1 MSAVTEKPSSTGA
14 ATKAAAARIWVALDT
29 PAMARA
35 EQLVAQTAASGIG
48 IKIGL
53 EFFVAQGREGVSQLA
68 THTAGRRLFLDLK
81 FHDIPN
87 TVAAAV
93 RAAVPL
99 RPFMLNVHAAGG
111 PAMMR
116 AAAEA
121 AADES
126 AKHGLT
132 RPLVLAVT
140 VLTSLD
146 AKDLGAVG
154 VVSSPA
160 DQVKRLASLAQ
171 SCGLDGVVC
180 SAEETTALRA
190 LCGSGFRLVVP
201 GIRPQ
206 GAAIGDQKR
215 VMGPAE
221 ALVAGAD
228 DLVIG
233 RPITEAADPAQ
244 AVAAIVAEIAAGAP

>member
-1 MSAVTEKPSSTGA
+1 MSAAQSRAVSP
-14 ATKAAAARIWVALDT
+14 AARIFVAFDT
-29 PAMARA
+29 QDMARA
-35 EQLVAQTAASGIG
+35 EHLAAQTCASGVG
-48 IKIGL
+48 IKLGL
-53 EFFVAQGREGVSQLA
+53 EFFTAQGREGVRQLTEHA
-68 THTAGRRLFLDLK
+68 PASRLFLDLK

-99 RPFMLNVHAAGG
+99 QPFMLNVHAAGG

-116 AAAEA
+116 AAADA
-121 AADES
+121 AATEAHKLGIS
-126 AKHGLT
+126 

-146 AKDLGAVG
+146 QTDLAAIG
-154 VVSSPA
+154 VTTSPA
-160 DQVKRLASLAQ
+160 DQVKRLAALAQ
-171 SCGLDGVVC
+171 ECGLDGVVC
-180 SAEETTALRA
+180 SAEEAAALRK
-190 LCGSGFRLVVP
+190 LCGPKFRLVVP
-201 GIRPQ
+201 GIRPK
-206 GAAIGDQKR
+206 GAAVGDQKR

-221 ALVAGAD
+221 ALAAGAD

-244 AVAAIVAEIAAGAP
+244 AVAAILAEITAGAQ

>member
-1 MSAVTEKPSSTGA
+1 MRATQVSTA
-14 ATKAAAARIWVALDT
+14 PATSAAARIFVALDT
-29 PAMARA
+29 PDMAHA
-35 EQLVAQTAASGIG
+35 ERLVAQTRATGIG
-48 IKIGL
+48 LKIGL
-53 EFFVAQGREGVSQLA
+53 EFFVAQGREGVRQLIEHA
-68 THTAGRRLFLDLK
+68 PANRLFLDLK

-99 RPFMLNVHAAGG
+99 QPFMLNVHAAGG

-121 AADES
+121 AANES
-126 AKHGLT
+126 AKHGLA

-146 AKDLGAVG
+146 AGDLAAVG
-154 VVSSPA
+154 VATSTA
-160 DQVKRLASLAQ
+160 DQVKRLAALAQ

-180 SAEETTALRA
+180 SAEEAAALRQ
-190 LCGSGFRLVVP
+190 LCGPNFRLVVP
-201 GIRPQ
+201 GIRPK
-206 GAAIGDQKR
+206 GAAVGDQKR

-221 ALVAGAD
+221 ALAAGAD

-244 AVAAIVAEIAAGAP
+244 AIAAIVAEIGAGVR

>member
-1 MSAVTEKPSSTGA
+1 LA
-14 ATKAAAARIWVALDT
+14 AH
-29 PAMARA
+29 
-35 EQLVAQTAASGIG
+35 AAS
-48 IKIGL
+48 
-53 EFFVAQGREGVSQLA
+53 
-68 THTAGRRLFLDLK
+68 RRLFLDLK

-99 RPFMLNVHAAGG
+99 QPFMLNVHAAGG
-111 PAMMR
+111 TAMMR

-121 AADES
+121 AASES
-126 AKHGLT
+126 AKLGLA

-154 VVSSPA
+154 IPASPG
-160 DQVKRLASLAQ
+160 DQVTRLASLAQ

-180 SAEETTALRA
+180 SAEEVAALRK
-190 LCGSGFRLVVP
+190 LCGADFRLVVP
-201 GIRPQ
+201 GIRPK
-206 GAAIGDQKR
+206 GAVAGDQKR

-221 ALVAGAD
+221 AIAAGAD

-233 RPITEAADPAQ
+233 RPITESSDPAQ
-244 AVAAIVAEIAAGAP
+244 AVAAIVAEMAAGAH